1 MIVIGID
8 PDSAKH
14 GVAIYQDG
22 SLIDLEL
29 MQLVEVLSLIDFH
42 TGEIGIDKILVSIED
57 VCANTF
63 IYTRNKSSNPRIMAK
78 IGLAIGKCQQSQTEL
93 VRFLDAIKVKYQ
105 LHKPQKGNWAK
116 NKKQFEKVTGWTQRS
131 NEDTR
136 AAAYFGYLALNN

>member
-14 GVAIYQDG
+14 GVAVYQDG

-42 TGEIGIDKILVSIED
+42 MGEIGIDNILVSIEN
-57 VCANTF
+57 VCVNTF
-63 IYTRNKSSNPRIMAK
+63 VYTRNKSNNPKIMSK
-78 IGLAIGKCQQSQTEL
+78 IGIAIGKCQQSQTEL
-93 VRFLDAIKVKYQ
+93 VRFLDAIKVKYV

-116 NKKQFEKVTGWTQRS
+116 NKKQFEKVTGWTKQS

-136 AAAYFGYLALNN
+136 AAAYFGFLALNS